1 MSKIKAKEE
10 KESLINKLNHD
21 LMIMFGP
28 VIGGE
33 DLHKVL
39 GYKTGAAFRLAL
51 KQGDIALPIFNI
63 TKRRGKFALTIDI
76 VNWLVEQRDESKE
89 EYAMKTL

>member
-1 MSKIKAKEE
+1 MEKTQASCEQEMLAK
-10 KESLINKLNHD
+10 KLHSD
-21 LMIMFGP
+21 LMALFGP

-51 KQGDIALPIFNI
+51 KQGDIDLSIFKI
-63 TKRRGKFALTIDI
+63 DKRRGKFALTVDI
-76 VNWLVEQRDESKE
+76 VTWLINQKYKPIKE
-89 EYAMKTL
+89 EEMRR

>member
-1 MSKIKAKEE
+1 VEKIQANNEKEE
-10 KESLINKLNHD
+10 LAVKLHSD
-21 LMIMFGP
+21 LMTLFGP

-51 KQGDIALPIFNI
+51 KQGDIDLSIFKI
-63 TKRRGKFALTIDI
+63 DKRRGKFALTVDI
-76 VNWLVEQRDESKE
+76 VAWLINQKYRSIKE
-89 EYAMKTL
+89 E